1 MGLRPVIPTSSW
13 WVLAVGR
20 TRGEKNKGGGWEE
33 RRKQRR
39 GRGVKGSS
47 EGELCFN
54 SLTPGVLSPG
64 YKKGQRS

>member
-1 MGLRPVIPTSSW
+1 MGLRPVTPTSSW

-33 RRKQRR
+33 RRQRR
-39 GRGVKGSS
+39 GRRVKGSS
-47 EGELCFN
+47 GGQLCFN
-54 SLTPGVLSPG
+54 SLTLGVLSPG